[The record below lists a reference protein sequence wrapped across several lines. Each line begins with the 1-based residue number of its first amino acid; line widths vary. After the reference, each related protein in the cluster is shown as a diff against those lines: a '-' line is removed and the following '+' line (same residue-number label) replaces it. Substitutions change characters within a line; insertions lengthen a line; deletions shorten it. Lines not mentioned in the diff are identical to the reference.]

1 MEEVINYGWLS
12 LIPAVVAVV
21 LAFATRNVVLSL
33 AISLFLGIMIQVG
46 ANPWLSL
53 QHLFSDYLFVDLA
66 TDNNPQTIV
75 MMATVGGF
83 VALIEKSGG
92 ARAFA
97 KAVANSVNSK
107 VKAQLAAWLGGLAI
121 FFSTFM
127 AAIPYQFYSILAL
140 FLIPI
145 VAFGRHDFGFMAKAE
160 EQARLGLP
168 QNIADD
174 EAILVSDDKRVSPWN
189 MILPLV
195 ILLGTILVM
204 FVSWGFPFQNIPG
217 SKIRIALTSG
227 YLLASIVCMIMIT
240 AQKLMSFKETFD
252 VFIGGIQ
259 KMGSVLVVVVLA
271 WGVGSVCKDLGTS
284 QFIVDSTLGLI
295 TPHVVPALLFLVGVI
310 ISFATGTSWGAMAI
324 LLPIGINM
332 AVGFGVSIPMTI
344 GAVLSGCLFGD
355 HCSPISDTTVMSAMA
370 AGCDL
375 LEHTRTQ
382 LPYAGIAALASFVAY
397 LILGF
402 TNANIWIM
410 LVVALALLIVFYL
423 LSCRL
428 WGVKAAESK

>member
-107 VKAQLAAWLGGLAI
+107 VKAQLAAWLGGLVI
-121 FFSTFM
+121 FFSDSGNSLILGPMFRPIFDRLKASRAKLSYILDSTSSPVCILIPITGWGVYIMSIIATEFETLGINGSDASTFM

-174 EAILVSDDKRVSPWN
+174 EAILVSDDKKVSPWN

-259 KMGSVLVVVVLA
+259 KMGSVLVRGLCLQGSWNLSVYCGFHAGADHSACGTRPAVPGGRHYLLCHRYFLGGHGDPA
-271 WGVGSVCKDLGTS
+271 SDRHQYGRRFWGVH
-284 QFIVDSTLGLI
+284 
-295 TPHVVPALLFLVGVI
+295 PHDN
-310 ISFATGTSWGAMAI
+310 WR
-324 LLPIGINM
+324 
-332 AVGFGVSIPMTI
+332 
-344 GAVLSGCLFGD
+344 GAVRLPVWRPLLAHFRYDGDVRNGCR
-355 HCSPISDTTVMSAMA
+355 M
-370 AGCDL
+370 
-375 LEHTRTQ
+375 
-382 LPYAGIAALASFVAY
+382 
-397 LILGF
+397 
-402 TNANIWIM
+402 
-410 LVVALALLIVFYL
+410 
-423 LSCRL
+423 
-428 WGVKAAESK
+428 

>member
-121 FFSTFM
+121 FFSDSGNSLILGPMFRPIFDRLKASRAKLSYILDSTSSPVCILIPITGWGVYIMSIIATEFETLGINGSDASTFM

-160 EQARLGLP
+160 EQARH
-168 QNIADD
+168 
-174 EAILVSDDKRVSPWN
+174 
-189 MILPLV
+189 
-195 ILLGTILVM
+195 
-204 FVSWGFPFQNIPG
+204 PG
-217 SKIRIALTSG
+217 IR
-227 YLLASIVCMIMIT
+227 
-240 AQKLMSFKETFD
+240 
-252 VFIGGIQ
+252 
-259 KMGSVLVVVVLA
+259 
-271 WGVGSVCKDLGTS
+271 
-284 QFIVDSTLGLI
+284 
-295 TPHVVPALLFLVGVI
+295 
-310 ISFATGTSWGAMAI
+310 
-324 LLPIGINM
+324 
-332 AVGFGVSIPMTI
+332 
-344 GAVLSGCLFGD
+344 
-355 HCSPISDTTVMSAMA
+355 
-370 AGCDL
+370 
-375 LEHTRTQ
+375 
-382 LPYAGIAALASFVAY
+382 
-397 LILGF
+397 
-402 TNANIWIM
+402 
-410 LVVALALLIVFYL
+410 
-423 LSCRL
+423 
-428 WGVKAAESK
+428 

>member
-12 LIPAVVAVV
+12 LIPAVVAVM

-33 AISLFLGIMIQVG
+33 AISLFLGIMIQEG

-107 VKAQLAAWLGGLAI
+107 VKAQLAAWLGGLVI
-121 FFSTFM
+121 FFSDSGNSLILGPMFRPIFDRLKASRGKRLSYILDSTSSPVCILIPITGWGVYIMSIIATEFETLGINGSDASTFM

-145 VAFGRHDFGFMAKAE
+145 VAFADTTLDSWPRRRSE
-160 EQARLGLP
+160 ARLGLP

-174 EAILVSDDKRVSPWN
+174 EAILVSDDKKVSPWN

-204 FVSWGFPFQNIPG
+204 FVSWGSRSRTFPAPK
-217 SKIRIALTSG
+217 SAL
-227 YLLASIVCMIMIT
+227 
-240 AQKLMSFKETFD
+240 
-252 VFIGGIQ
+252 
-259 KMGSVLVVVVLA
+259 
-271 WGVGSVCKDLGTS
+271 
-284 QFIVDSTLGLI
+284 
-295 TPHVVPALLFLVGVI
+295 P
-310 ISFATGTSWGAMAI
+310 
-324 LLPIGINM
+324 
-332 AVGFGVSIPMTI
+332 
-344 GAVLSGCLFGD
+344 
-355 HCSPISDTTVMSAMA
+355 
-370 AGCDL
+370 
-375 LEHTRTQ
+375 
-382 LPYAGIAALASFVAY
+382 
-397 LILGF
+397 
-402 TNANIWIM
+402 
-410 LVVALALLIVFYL
+410 
-423 LSCRL
+423 
-428 WGVKAAESK
+428 